1 MMDIK
6 TEVRRRITDLTRF
19 AYERGYREGAQ
30 AALAEIETIA
40 AEDVTQR
47 LEGVTAPLEAVAE
60 TKRVD
65 AKRQKSTAK
74 PKAGKKPA
82 TKAKT
87 AKPAP
92 KRKAAKK
99 PAAKLETAKS
109 KATDAKPKS
118 VVVQEAVRTLLG
130 NKGEARRDDVLKAA
144 QAENPDITKFD
155 LGNGI
160 RTLVKR
166 GDVKA
171 APDDRNLFLPNLNN
185 AAHEATTDQPSV

>member
-1 MMDIK
+1 MDIK
-6 TEVRRRITDLTRF
+6 TEVRRRITELTRF

-40 AEDVTQR
+40 AEDVSKQ
-47 LEGVTAPLEAVAE
+47 LEGVPAPLTAIAE
-60 TKRVD
+60 TKSVD
-65 AKRQKSTAK
+65 TKRPKPAARPKTAK
-74 PKAGKKPA
+74 KQAN
-82 TKAKT
+82 KAKT

-92 KRKAAKK
+92 QRKAAKK
-99 PAAKLETAKS
+99 PAAKLKTAKS

-144 QAENPDITKFD
+144 RAENPDITKFD
-155 LGNGI
+155 LSNGI

-166 GDVKA
+166 GDIKVA
-171 APDDRNLFLPNLNN
+171 SDDPGRFLPSLNN
-185 AAHEATTDQPSV
+185 AAPEATANQPSV

>member
-1 MMDIK
+1 MDIK

-40 AEDVTQR
+40 AEDVTQQ
-47 LEGVTAPLEAVAE
+47 LEGAPAPLEAIAE

-65 AKRQKSTAK
+65 AKRQKSAAK
-74 PKAGKKPA
+74 PKARKKPA

-92 KRKAAKK
+92 QRKAGKK
-99 PAAKLETAKS
+99 PSAKLKTAKS

-155 LGNGI
+155 LSNGI

-166 GDVKA
+166 GDIKA
-171 APDDRNLFLPNLNN
+171 ASDDPGRFLPSLNN
-185 AAHEATTDQPSV
+185 AAPAAATDQPSV

>member
-1 MMDIK
+1 MDIK

-40 AEDVTQR
+40 AEDVTQQ
-47 LEGVTAPLEAVAE
+47 LDSVPAPLEAIAETKRVE

-65 AKRQKSTAK
+65 AKRQKSAAK
-74 PKAGKKPA
+74 PKAGKKAA
-82 TKAKT
+82 TKGKT

-92 KRKAAKK
+92 QRKAAKK
-99 PAAKLETAKS
+99 PAAKS
-109 KATDAKPKS
+109 KATDVKPKS

-130 NKGEARRDDVLKAA
+130 NRGEARRDDVLKAA
-144 QAENPDITKFD
+144 RAENPDISKFD
-155 LGNGI
+155 LSNGI

-166 GDVKA
+166 GDIKA
-171 APDDRNLFLPNLNN
+171 ASDDPGRFLPSLNN
-185 AAHEATTDQPSV
+185 AAPAAATDQPSV